1 MNRGKLLALLLKK
14 FNYSDLKSILD
25 IQKNETRPYWSERQ
39 ILDVCDDIYV
49 LKDKTITLGFIV
61 IKKISP
67 DAEIHNLIIKDN
79 YRNQGLGKV
88 LIRLILG
95 ALEESITRIYLEVA
109 ANNEPALRLY
119 RALGFTEIGRR
130 QGYYSGDKL
139 QSDAIT
145 MRLDV

>member
-1 MNRGKLLALLLKK
+1 MALLLKK

-25 IQKNETRPYWSERQ
+25 IQKNGTRPYWSARQ
-39 ILDVCDDIYV
+39 MLDVCDDIYV

-79 YRNQGLGKV
+79 YRNRGLGKFLV
-88 LIRLILG
+88 KLMLDT
-95 ALEESITRIYLEVA
+95 LEESITRIYLEVA

>member
-1 MNRGKLLALLLKK
+1 MALLLKK

-39 ILDVCDDIYV
+39 ILDVCNDIYV

-67 DAEIHNLIIKDN
+67 DAAIHNLIIKDN

-130 QGYYSGDKL
+130 QGYYSGEKL

>member
-1 MNRGKLLALLLKK
+1 MALLLKK

-25 IQKNETRPYWSERQ
+25 IQKSEARSYWSERQ

-88 LIRLILG
+88 LVKLMLDT
-95 ALEESITRIYLEVA
+95 LEESITRIYLEVA

-119 RALGFTEIGRR
+119 RASGFTEIGRR
-130 QGYYSGDKL
+130 HGYYSGDKL
-139 QSDAIT
+139 QSNAIT

>member
-1 MNRGKLLALLLKK
+1 MALLLKK

-79 YRNQGLGKV
+79 YRNRGLGKFLV
-88 LIRLILG
+88 KLMLDT
-95 ALEESITRIYLEVA
+95 LEESITRIYLEVA